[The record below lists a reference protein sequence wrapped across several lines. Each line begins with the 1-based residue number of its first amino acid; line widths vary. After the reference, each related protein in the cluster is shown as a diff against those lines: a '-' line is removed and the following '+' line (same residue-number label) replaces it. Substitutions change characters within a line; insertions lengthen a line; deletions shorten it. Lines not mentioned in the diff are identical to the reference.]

1 MSADDED
8 LERNSPHSSQSRVMP
23 LDRTPAAAPPQMH
36 RTPSYSRLPAIKV
49 SPIVHIGTATLAFY
63 AGFINAV
70 GLALAGKTIGNIT
83 GLTTK
88 IAVDLAESTVETK
101 IAVDLAESTVEHLFV
116 VQLSCFAMGSVLS
129 GVLISSRRVGIGTEL
144 YGIVLMLVSSLIFGS
159 WFEADKNID
168 EMVCFLASAMGLQN
182 GMLTKHA

>member
-88 IAVDLAESTVETK
+88 IAVDLAESTVE
-101 IAVDLAESTVEHLFV
+101 HLFV

-168 EMVCFLASAMGLQN
+168 VMVCFLASAMGLQN